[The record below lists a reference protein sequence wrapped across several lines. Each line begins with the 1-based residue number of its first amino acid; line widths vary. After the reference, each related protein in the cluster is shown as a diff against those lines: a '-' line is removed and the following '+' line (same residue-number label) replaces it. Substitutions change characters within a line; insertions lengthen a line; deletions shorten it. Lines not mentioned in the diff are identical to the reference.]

1 MCIYNIYLN
10 RLFSVFTVGFFPFNR
25 FGEVAWTLINQP
37 LILTSRI
44 VQVLFYRPG
53 NGNLGLACLGRSY
66 VLSKHWLYTILI
78 IF

>member
-25 FGEVAWTLINQP
+25 FWEVAWPLINQP